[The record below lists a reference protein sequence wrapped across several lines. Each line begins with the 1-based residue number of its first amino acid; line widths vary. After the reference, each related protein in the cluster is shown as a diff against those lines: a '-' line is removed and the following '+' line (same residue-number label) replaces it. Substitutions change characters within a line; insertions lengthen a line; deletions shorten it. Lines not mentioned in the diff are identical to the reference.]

1 MGGCPL
7 IWGSLGLY
15 FRVFSQPRRSRGFH
29 DIDRRLRCSYNES
42 ADTSYAK
49 CVDNDGSLC
58 LAPTVVIPAFLPDSQ
73 PKSTSIVSTVTHLP
87 RK

>member
-49 CVDNDGSLC
+49 CVDNDGSLMSC
-58 LAPTVVIPAFLPDSQ
+58 SNRRDTCFS
-73 PKSTSIVSTVTHLP
+73 P
-87 RK
+87 RFAA